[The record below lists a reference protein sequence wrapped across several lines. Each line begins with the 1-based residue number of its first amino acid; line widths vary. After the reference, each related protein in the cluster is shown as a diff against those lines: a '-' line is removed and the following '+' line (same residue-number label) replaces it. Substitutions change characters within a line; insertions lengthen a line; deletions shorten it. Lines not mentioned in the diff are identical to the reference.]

1 MCFGKVSATADRDG
15 DGYCLVQENGVIFW
29 SDDGHQWHRAAQ
41 YVSGKLRCLD
51 FYSRSNGVA
60 AGDVTAG
67 KQNIVYT
74 TDGGKTST
82 KLVTR
87 MERLMLPQGGFLLL
101 SGCQNLGNGF
111 CVIAKQA
118 ISRCCGMTI

>member
-1 MCFGKVSATADRDG
+1 MSKRLLYTLLFFFGFLTAQSQSGLPQWLRNPERGTVRFGKVSATADRDG

-60 AGDVTAG
+60 AGDVTAV

-74 TDGGKTST
+74 TD
-82 KLVTR
+82 
-87 MERLMLPQGGFLLL
+87 
-101 SGCQNLGNGF
+101 
-111 CVIAKQA
+111 
-118 ISRCCGMTI
+118 